1 MAKNPAAVIVGKNIA
16 TEAEQRGLGFAE
28 LCAALNVQPE
38 TLMRWTT
45 GERMITVYGLLRAS
59 RILGVP
65 MERLTDGIE

>member
-1 MAKNPAAVIVGKNIA
+1 MAKNPAAVAIGKNIVA
-16 TEAEQRGLGFAE
+16 EAEQRGIGFAE
-28 LCAALNVQPE
+28 LCVALNVQPE